1 MGGIIKFMKRLLL
14 FFIIISS
21 LYFNSFSQNYWQQIL
36 YPDSVEI
43 WAVNVEFSDNIF
55 IGAKYP
61 PGGIYKS
68 DYNFFNWEYKGPE
81 IATVY
86 DISINTYGII
96 YISSKGIVYKSVDNG
111 DTWIDIFSCA
121 PYNNLV
127 SIEIDSNDGIWVG
140 SWGQIF
146 HSDDLGVSWDT
157 CLVTSTDE
165 VFADFAFGLN
175 GEIYAVSQHFTAN
188 EGGFYVS
195 YDNGLTWENPGLN
208 GKAAKSIEVNS
219 NNTIFVGTYYHGIF
233 KSDDNGISWENIFEY
248 IDAVALLVDGEDNIY
263 LGANREIASPK
274 GVWMS
279 DDDGLTWDT
288 INQIGLTNKYV
299 NGLYL
304 DTYGHLYSL
313 SKESYGHQLFRT
325 LNPVTAIESGFIS
338 SYVDYSLFP
347 NPCKDWL
354 TIITGNQKV
363 KDGYYDIFN
372 VHGQKL
378 SRNIKI
384 TSSQQSI
391 NTSNLK
397 SGSYFIRV
405 YSDTYQKIIPFQKF

>member
-21 LYFNSFSQNYWQQIL
+21 LYFNSFSQNYWQQIP
-36 YPDSVEI
+36 YPDSVEV
-43 WAVNVEFSDNIF
+43 WTVNVESNDF
-55 IGAKYP
+55 ILIGTNYP
-61 PGGIYKS
+61 PGGIYQS
-68 DYNFFNWEYKGPE
+68 NYQYFNWEYIGPE
-81 IATVY
+81 LTRVY
-86 DISINTYGII
+86 DISINSLGVI
-96 YISSKGIVYKSVDNG
+96 YLGGTDYIFKSEDGGETWSICFYYINNIVS
-111 DTWIDIFSCA
+111 
-121 PYNNLV
+121 L
-127 SIEIDSNDGIWVG
+127 EIDSNDDIWAG
-140 SWGQIF
+140 SWGRIF
-146 HSDDLGVSWDT
+146 HSTDLGVSWDT
-157 CLVTSTDE
+157 CLVTSNSE
-165 VFADFAFGLN
+165 VFNDFAFGAN

-188 EGGFYVS
+188 EGGFYIS
-195 YDNGLTWENPGLN
+195 YDNGLSWENPGLN
-208 GKAAKSIEVNS
+208 GIGAKSIEINS
-219 NNTIFVGTYYHGIF
+219 ENTIFVGSYYYGLF
-233 KSDDNGISWENIFEY
+233 KSNDNGVSWENIFDY
-248 IDAVALLVDGEDNIY
+248 IDAVALLIDEEDKIY
-263 LGANREIASPK
+263 LGANFEVGFYYGIWISADN
-274 GVWMS
+274 GQ
-279 DDDGLTWDT
+279 TWDT
-288 INQIGLTNKYV
+288 INQNGLTNLYV
-299 NGLYL
+299 ENLYI
-304 DTYGHLYSL
+304 DNNGHLYSL
-313 SKESYGHQLFRT
+313 SKGSYGHQLFKT